1 MSSSGR
7 FANFDARGGCI
18 HRFTPNHRME
28 LLVFTSLALAGS
40 IAHVGGVG
48 FGFGW
53 IFFILIP
60 LFWIAVFA
68 LLFSL
73 GRRRMRR
80 HWAAGGY
87 GRGPWGG
94 AARSAEASLAERFAQ
109 GEIDS
114 DEYRARLD
122 VLRSSYPTPPAK

>member
-1 MSSSGR
+1 
-7 FANFDARGGCI
+7 
-18 HRFTPNHRME
+18 ME

-40 IAHVGGVG
+40 LAHVGGPG

-53 IFFILIP
+53 VFFVLVP

-80 HWAAGGY
+80 HWATAGY
-87 GRGPWGG
+87 ARGPWG
-94 AARSAEASLAERFAQ
+94 APARSAEASLAERFAQ
-109 GEIDS
+109 GEIDG
-114 DEYRARLD
+114 DEYRSRLE
-122 VLRSSYPTPPAK
+122 VLRSSYPTPPTK

>member
-1 MSSSGR
+1 M
-7 FANFDARGGCI
+7 
-18 HRFTPNHRME
+18 
-28 LLVFTSLALAGS
+28 LTSLALAGS
-40 IAHVGGVG
+40 VAHVGGAG

-53 IFFILIP
+53 IFFVLVP

-68 LLFSL
+68 LIFSL

-80 HWAAGGY
+80 HWATAGY

-94 AARSAEASLAERFAQ
+94 PARTAEASLAERFAQ

-114 DEYRARLD
+114 EEYRARLE
-122 VLRSSYPTPPAK
+122 VLRANQQSGPQAG